1 MPATARKNR
10 AEKSIAIIPNR
21 RYSARSLLNVPIRPA
36 HLFPMTPAEQVH
48 FQILRAIEQNPE
60 ISQRDLARQLGVSN
74 GKVNYLIAALVE
86 KGLVKMGNFGRAE
99 GKLAKVAYLLTAKG
113 VKNRTLLTRDY
124 LARKE
129 AEYEALKAEIA
140 ALRQTQT
147 EIPGDAALT
156 PK

>member
-1 MPATARKNR
+1 
-10 AEKSIAIIPNR
+10 
-21 RYSARSLLNVPIRPA
+21 
-36 HLFPMTPAEQVH
+36 MTPKDQVH

-74 GKVNYLIAALVE
+74 GKINYLIAALVE
-86 KGLVKMGNFGRAE
+86 KGLLKIGHFGRTG
-99 GKLAKVAYLLTAKG
+99 GKLSKVAYLLTPKG
-113 VKNRTLLTRDY
+113 VKNRALLTRDY

-140 ALRQTQT
+140 ALRKTQT
-147 EIPGDAALT
+147 GMPGAAALT

>member
-1 MPATARKNR
+1 
-10 AEKSIAIIPNR
+10 
-21 RYSARSLLNVPIRPA
+21 
-36 HLFPMTPAEQVH
+36 MTPKEHVH
-48 FQILRAIEQNPE
+48 FQILRAIELNHE

-86 KGLVKMGNFGRAE
+86 KGLLKMAHFGRN
-99 GKLAKVAYLLTAKG
+99 GDKLAKVTYLLTPAG
-113 VKNRTLLTRDY
+113 VKNRTALTRDY

-147 EIPGDAALT
+147 EILGDAALT